1 MKKIMTLSICLL
13 VVATS
18 FASDFA
24 RNTSSNFDG
33 KDKEITLT
41 LDNVEIGQQLYI
53 KDNKGY
59 ILYNKTFKSSGSVNS
74 TFDFSTLPNGTY
86 FFEHEKSNQIK
97 VIPFNV
103 KTGEVTYSPDV
114 KVIFKPVVKIKDHR
128 VYLSKL
134 ELDKTDVTVS
144 LSFENEINDYKVI
157 HTENFKNTANI
168 QRVYSLAENVS
179 GNYKVVIKADGKE
192 FVEYFSI

>member
-103 KTGEVTYSPDV
+103 KTG
-114 KVIFKPVVKIKDHR
+114 
-128 VYLSKL
+128 
-134 ELDKTDVTVS
+134 
-144 LSFENEINDYKVI
+144 
-157 HTENFKNTANI
+157 
-168 QRVYSLAENVS
+168 
-179 GNYKVVIKADGKE
+179 
-192 FVEYFSI
+192 